1 MAKSSLVAIFFVLCL
16 CQISFAQSID
26 IPEEKVIKNSSEV
39 WLGLY
44 TKYRISE
51 RAFYYGEYH
60 VRRKK
65 GLQDMGQIYLR
76 FGISYLVSKYFEFTA
91 GFVNPWYWAPN
102 PEAPNIDKVVPQFRG
117 WQQLLFVSP
126 FDRLKIYHQLRFE
139 QRFRRDYLE
148 GSPFKLTHRF
158 RYKLTAYY
166 PLNKEHLENKA
177 IYLSTYNEIF
187 IQAGKSI
194 VYDHLEDNRVFLG
207 LGYIINDKMQIQSG
221 YMWTFRHKDSPF
233 IYENR
238 HIFRFSVYHNLDLYK
253 KKKPAI
259 TAPFIN
265 DF

>member
-1 MAKSSLVAIFFVLCL
+1 MIKSFSVIIFFVLY
-16 CQISFAQSID
+16 STWTSYAQSLD
-26 IPEEKVIKNSSEV
+26 IPEEKVIKNSSGV

-51 RAFYYGEYH
+51 RSFYYGEYH
-60 VRRKK
+60 ARTRSGV
-65 GLQDMGQIYLR
+65 QDMAQVYLR
-76 FGISYLVSKYFEFTA
+76 FGISHLVSKYFEVTA

-102 PEAPNIDKVVPQFRG
+102 LEAPNIDKIVPQLRG

-139 QRFRRDYLE
+139 QRFRRDFRE
-148 GSPFKLTHRF
+148 GSPFELTHRF
-158 RYKLTAYY
+158 RYKLMAYY

-194 VYDHLEDNRVFLG
+194 VYDHFEDNRLFIG
-207 LGYIINDKMQIQSG
+207 LGYIINDEMQIQSG

-253 KKKPAI
+253 KKKTVI
-259 TAPFIN
+259 TSPFIN